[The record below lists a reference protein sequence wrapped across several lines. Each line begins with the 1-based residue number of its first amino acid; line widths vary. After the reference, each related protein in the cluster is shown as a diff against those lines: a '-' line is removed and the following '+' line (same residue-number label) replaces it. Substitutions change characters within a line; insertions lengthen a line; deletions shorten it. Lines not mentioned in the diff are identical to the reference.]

1 MMEYVDFEQLI
12 GDTVK
17 EGDKVW
23 ICDYRH
29 NNILESPIRHVPPQ
43 EVVIVNNDKL
53 PKNKTVYYSFY
64 HFRPIGKKGK
74 PLSTIIAPYDNT
86 GYRSITG
93 ISLNIFFTEEEC
105 RQCYK
110 KQCEVIKEQIEYEK
124 KRVENSMNLKMEN
137 VNKKIL
143 EHC

>member
-1 MMEYVDFEQLI
+1 MEYIDFEELI

-29 NNILESPIRHVPPQ
+29 NNILESAIRHVPPQ
-43 EVVIVNNDKL
+43 EVAVIDNAKL
-53 PKNKTVYYSFY
+53 PKNKTVYYSSY
-64 HFRPIGKKGK
+64 HFRPLGKKGA
-74 PLSTIIAPYDNT
+74 PLSKIIVPYDNT

-124 KRVENSMNLKMEN
+124 KRVENSMNLKMED
-137 VNKKIL
+137 VNKEML